1 MDLSI
6 KAKKYTN
13 FTPKEIE
20 KYIENIRDLIIDGK
34 YTVSKNEHRQ
44 ENIDFIESYRIDSK
58 KEKSILLNLDYNDFC
73 YAVDNMKK
81 EFAHEKL
88 YVFCKEYEIDNW
100 GDLEKVKIYIKI
112 NITETRKD
120 EEIMIVVSFHKVN
133 KPIKYLFK

>member
-1 MDLSI
+1 MNLSI
-6 KAKKYTN
+6 TTKKYTN

-20 KYIENIRDLIIDGK
+20 KYIENIKDLIIEGK
-34 YTVSKNEHRQ
+34 YTISKNEYRQ

-58 KEKSILLNLDYNDFC
+58 KEKSILLNLNYNDFC
-73 YAVDNMKK
+73 YAVDNTKK

-88 YVFCKEYEIDNW
+88 YVFCKEYELDNW

>member
-1 MDLSI
+1 MNLSI
-6 KAKKYTN
+6 KTKKYTD

-20 KYIENIRDLIIDGK
+20 KYIDNIRNLIIEGK

-58 KEKSILLNLDYNDFC
+58 KEKIILLNLKYDDFC
-73 YAVDNMKK
+73 YAVDNTKK
-81 EFAHEKL
+81 GFSHEKL
-88 YVFCKEYEIDNW
+88 YVFCKEYELDNW

-133 KPIKYLFK
+133 RPIKYLFK